1 MALGVRRRTSAVFVG
16 VLTLI
21 AWLLTSGYSAA
32 QQSPRPV
39 DPAAGRTS
47 AEPRR
52 ILRVAV
58 DDNYPPYIFRDDR
71 GELDGYLPDIWRL
84 WSERTGVA
92 VEIIASDWAKA
103 LALMESGGAD
113 VIDTLFRTPAREAIY
128 DFSTP
133 YADIP
138 VSIYSN
144 VDISGLTSVES
155 LRGLVVGA
163 KNGDA
168 CVEHLLNAGITTL
181 ELYDSYQKVVDA
193 AAGGRLRVFCL
204 DNPPA
209 NFLLYRAGALSKFR
223 QAFPLYSGAFHRA
236 VRKGDA
242 ATLALVERGFA
253 AIPPEAERTLRDKWT
268 GATPQRSLTQLLLY
282 ILSAGAAGGALS
294 LAVIWILRREVA
306 RRTREL
312 EGEKLR
318 LRTLIDSLPDLVWMK
333 DASGVYLACNA
344 AFEKFFGAR
353 EADIVGRTD
362 YHFVSK
368 ELADFF
374 RDKDRQAAAKG
385 GPNVNEEEVTYA
397 SDGRTALLETIKTP
411 TLNAEGQLVGVL
423 GIGRDITE
431 RRRQDH
437 RLQLAARVF
446 ESTADAVVIS
456 DADGRIVAI
465 NRAFTAITGYGES
478 EASGK
483 RLDDL
488 LTSGRHPPDFFVQMA
503 ATLGE
508 TGRWRGEIWSRRKN
522 GEIFP
527 EWRTISV
534 FANDRGDALNYVSVF
549 SDITPVKRSQEALD
563 FLAYHDT
570 LTGLPNR
577 AYFLKRLDETLAAIR
592 RSGGAAA
599 ALFVDL
605 DGFKH
610 VNDSL
615 GHPVGDELLR
625 AVGAA
630 MRARLGDDGVV
641 ARLGGDEFVILA
653 ANAGAVDLARLA
665 GDVNRLFD
673 RPFTVLG
680 RDLYVSA
687 SVGVAVGPR
696 DGDDADTL
704 LRHADLAMYAA
715 KTSGKNTFRFYQP
728 AMGERAVNR
737 QRLENALRG
746 ALRRGELFLLYQPQY
761 NLDTRRPVGVEA
773 LARWRSPEFGLVP
786 PDQFIPLAEENGAIL
801 EIGAWVVRE
810 ACRQLAEW
818 RARGIDAPRMAIN
831 LSTQQIKHG
840 RIVELLA
847 SACAEAGV
855 PPADIELEVTESMAM
870 DHLAADG
877 ATLKELRALGVA
889 LSIDDF
895 GAGHSSLGRLRRL
908 PVHRLKIDRSFIAD
922 IGQDRDDEAIVSTII
937 ALGKS
942 LGLEIIAEGVET
954 EEQAAFLRQAGCELA
969 QGWLFAKALPAD
981 EAGALFR

>member
-1 MALGVRRRTSAVFVG
+1 MAVGVRRRTSAVFVG

-21 AWLLTSGYSAA
+21 AWLLAGGYSAA
-32 QQSPRPV
+32 QQGARPT
-39 DPAAGRTS
+39 DPAAGRAG
-47 AEPRR
+47 AESRR
-52 ILRVAV
+52 TLRVAI
-58 DDNYPPYIFRDDR
+58 DDNYPPYVFRDDR

-128 DFSTP
+128 DFSAP
-133 YADIP
+133 YVDIP
-138 VSIYSN
+138 VSIYSH

-168 CVEHLLNAGITTL
+168 CIEQLLNAGIKTL
-181 ELYDSYQKVVDA
+181 ELFDSYQKVVDA
-193 AAGGRLRVFCL
+193 AAAGRLRVFCL

-253 AIPPEAERTLRDKWT
+253 AIPPEAERALRDKWT

-282 ILSAGAAGGALS
+282 ILLAGAAGGALS
-294 LAVIWILRREVA
+294 LAVIWVLRREVA

-344 AFEKFFGAR
+344 EFEKFFGAR

-362 YHFVSK
+362 YHFVPK

-374 RDKDRQAAAKG
+374 RDKDRQAVSRG

-411 TLNAEGQLVGVL
+411 TLDAEGRLVGVL

-431 RRRQDH
+431 RRRLDH

-456 DADGRIVAI
+456 DADSRIVAI
-465 NRAFTAITGYGES
+465 NRAFTAITGYAES
-478 EASGK
+478 DAIGR

-488 LTSGRHPPDFFVQMA
+488 LTSGRHPADFFVQMA

-527 EWRTISV
+527 EWRTTSV
-534 FANDRGDALNYVSVF
+534 FTNDRGAALNYVSVF

-592 RSGGAAA
+592 RGGGAAA

-673 RPFTVLG
+673 RPFTVSG

-687 SVGVAVGPR
+687 SIGVAVGPR

-728 AMGERAVNR
+728 AMGEKAVKR

-746 ALRRGELFLLYQPQY
+746 ALRRGELFLVYQPQY

-801 EIGAWVVRE
+801 DIGAWVVRE

-818 RARGIDAPRMAIN
+818 RAEGADAPRMAIN

-840 RIVELLA
+840 RIVELLTA
-847 SACAEAGV
+847 ACAEAGV

-870 DHLAADG
+870 DHLATDG

-922 IGQDRDDEAIVSTII
+922 IGRDRDDEAIVSTII

-942 LGLEIIAEGVET
+942 LGLELIAEGVET

>member
-1 MALGVRRRTSAVFVG
+1 MAGGGRRRTNAALIGALALVFWF
-16 VLTLI
+16 I
-21 AWLLTSGYSAA
+21 ATNGAPASETGRAA
-32 QQSPRPV
+32 T
-39 DPAAGRTS
+39 AGLSTQE
-47 AEPRR
+47 ARR
-52 ILRVAV
+52 VLRVAS
-58 DDNYPPYIFRDDR
+58 DDDYPPYVFRNDR

-84 WSERTGVA
+84 WSERAGVK
-92 VEIIASDWAKA
+92 VEFIATDWAKA

-128 DFSTP
+128 DFSAP

-138 VSIYSN
+138 VSIYAH
-144 VDISGLTSVES
+144 VDIGGLSNIGD

-181 ELYDSYQKVVDA
+181 DLMDGYQKVVEA
-193 AAGGRLRVFCL
+193 AAAGRLRVFCL

-209 NFLLYRAGALSKFR
+209 NFLLYRAGAISKFR
-223 QAFPLYSGAFHRA
+223 QAFPLYNGAFHRA

-242 ATLALVERGFA
+242 ATLALVERGFS
-253 AIPPEAERTLRDKWT
+253 AITPEEERALREKWAG
-268 GATPQRSLTQLLLY
+268 GAPQRSLSRLLLY
-282 ILSAGAAGGALS
+282 IFLGAAAAGGVS
-294 LAVIWILRREVA
+294 LAIIWLLRREVA

-318 LRTLIDSLPDLVWMK
+318 LRTLIDALPDLVWLK
-333 DASGVYLACNA
+333 DADGVYLACNA
-344 AFEKFFGAR
+344 EFERFFGAK
-353 EADIVGRTD
+353 ESDIIGKTD
-362 YHFVSK
+362 HHFVPK

-374 RDKDRQAAAKG
+374 RDKDRRAIAKG
-385 GPNVNEEEVTYA
+385 GPNINEEEVVFA
-397 SDGRTALLETIKTP
+397 ADNRRALLETIKTP
-411 TLNAEGQLVGVL
+411 IRDGDGRLAGVL

-431 RRRQDH
+431 RRRLDR

-456 DADGRIVAI
+456 DADGRVVAI
-465 NRAFTAITGYGES
+465 NRAFTAITGYDEGETT
-478 EASGK
+478 GR

-488 LTSGRHPPDFFVQMA
+488 LASGRHPPDFFTHMST
-503 ATLGE
+503 TLGE

-527 EWRTISV
+527 EWRTTSV
-534 FANDRGDALNYVSVF
+534 FTDERGAALNYVSVF

-577 AYFLKRLDETLAAIR
+577 AYFLKRLEATLTAIR
-592 RSGGAAA
+592 RNGGTTA

-630 MRARLGDDGVV
+630 MRARLGDDGIVV
-641 ARLGGDEFVILA
+641 RLGGDEFVILSEYA
-653 ANAGAVDLARLA
+653 AAVDLARLA

-673 RPFTVLG
+673 RPFTVSG

-687 SVGVAVGPR
+687 SIGVAVGPR

-704 LRHADLAMYAA
+704 LKNADLAMYAA
-715 KTSGKNTFRFYQP
+715 KSSGKNTFRFYQP
-728 AMGERAVNR
+728 AMGEKAVNR

-746 ALRRGELFLLYQPQY
+746 ALRRGELYLAYQPQF
-761 NLDTRRPVGVEA
+761 NLDSRRPIGVEA
-773 LARWRSPEFGLVP
+773 LARWRSPDFGLVP
-786 PDQFIPLAEENGAIL
+786 PDRFIPLAEENGAIL
-801 EIGAWVVRE
+801 EIGAWVIQE
-810 ACRQLAEW
+810 ACRQLAAW
-818 RARGIDAPRMAIN
+818 RAQGINAPRMAIN
-831 LSTQQIKHG
+831 LSTQQIKHS
-840 RIVELLA
+840 RIVDTLTA
-847 SACAEAGV
+847 ACRDAGV
-855 PPADIELEVTESMAM
+855 PPSDIELEVTESMAM
-870 DHLAADG
+870 EHLAADG
-877 ATLKELRALGVA
+877 ATLEELRALGVS

-922 IGQDRDDEAIVSTII
+922 IGRDRDDEAIVATII
-937 ALGKS
+937 ALGRS

-969 QGWLFAKALPAD
+969 QGWLFAKALPPD